1 MHAVVV
7 DDNLMFSMMVVPA
20 LKAAGYVVRTLPG
33 AGDTADTL
41 ADDPPELVCVNLAS
55 ARYNGPELVR
65 QLRSHDELRDT
76 AVLGYAGHVERH
88 LFEQGAAAGADLV
101 VPNSAMRGALARVL
115 EKLARRRAGE
125 PETEWEEK

>member
-1 MHAVVV
+1 MHAVVI

-33 AGDTADTL
+33 AADTTDTL
-41 ADDPPELVCVNLAS
+41 ADDPPALACVNLAS

-65 QLRSHDELRDT
+65 DLRGRDELRHT
-76 AVLGYAGHVERH
+76 AILGYAGHVERH

-101 VPNSAMRGALARVL
+101 VPNSAMRGAFPRVL

-125 PETEWEEK
+125 TETEWEEE